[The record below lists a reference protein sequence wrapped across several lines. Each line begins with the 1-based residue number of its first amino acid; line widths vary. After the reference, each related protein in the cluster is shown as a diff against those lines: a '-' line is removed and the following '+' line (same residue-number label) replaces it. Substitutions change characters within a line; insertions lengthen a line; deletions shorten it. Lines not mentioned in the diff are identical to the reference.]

1 MWLSHLVTVGA
12 VAAAVSFIIS
22 ILIVGSEK
30 WHGWLSHDHDLGGV
44 QKVHHTA
51 VPRIGGFAVV
61 GGIFAAIMIFWKM
74 WPGILSSSQVFAV
87 LLLLLAA
94 APAIIAGVT
103 EDMTKTVS
111 VRARLIATIGSAVI
125 ASSILGATLTE
136 LDIWGVDMLISI
148 PAVGLIV
155 TAVVVAGGANAVN
168 IIDGF
173 NGLAGSVIVIMSL
186 SLGAVGWQVGD
197 DLVAILGVLCAGT
210 TFGFLLVN
218 FPRGKLFLGDG
229 GAYFLGFWVAETA
242 VLLLARKPSVNAWQ
256 MLSIVA
262 YPVIEVLFSIYRR
275 RIVRKVSPGAPDALH
290 LHTLVYRRVVR
301 KIIPTP
307 TRFTWL
313 RNATTASLI
322 APWIAAAAACGVL
335 FGSSLPVAIFMV
347 FAQVVLYIAVYRR
360 LVRGRWFRM
369 SRTVPVSVQVEPEP
383 EPS

>member
-1 MWLSHLVTVGA
+1 MWLNQLATIGA
-12 VAAAVSFIIS
+12 VAASVSFVIS
-22 ILIVGSEK
+22 MLIVVSQK

-61 GGIFAAIMIFWKM
+61 TGVLAAILLFWKIKPGILNASQIFAALM
-74 WPGILSSSQVFAV
+74 
-87 LLLLLAA
+87 LLLAA
-94 APAIIAGVT
+94 TPAIIAGMT

-125 ASSILGATLTE
+125 ASSILGATVTE
-136 LDIWGVDMLISI
+136 LDIWGVDTLLNI
-148 PAVGLIV
+148 PAFALLV
-155 TAVVVAGGANAVN
+155 TAIVVAGGANAVN

-173 NGLAGSVIVIMSL
+173 NGLAGSVILIMSVA
-186 SLGAVGWQVGD
+186 LGAVGWQVGD
-197 DLVAILGVLCAGT
+197 DLVAVLGALGAGT
-210 TFGFLLVN
+210 TLGFLLVN

-242 VLLLARKPSVNAWQ
+242 VLLLAHRPSVSAWQ
-256 MLSIVA
+256 MLSICA

-275 RIVRKVSPGAPDALH
+275 RVIKKVSPGAPDALH
-290 LHTLVYRRVVR
+290 LHTLIYRRVVR
-301 KIIPTP
+301 KIIPAP
-307 TRFTWL
+307 TKLTWL

-335 FGSSLPVAIFMV
+335 FGNTIPSAIFMV
-347 FAQVVLYIAVYRR
+347 VVQVALYLAVYRR
-360 LVRGRWFRM
+360 LVRGRWFGAPRA
-369 SRTVPVSVQVEPEP
+369 VPVIVQVKP

>member
-1 MWLSHLVTVGA
+1 MGMNDLVTVAA

-22 ILIVGSEK
+22 MLIVASEK

-61 GGIFAAIMIFWKM
+61 SGILVAVLLFWKVL
-74 WPGILSSSQVFAV
+74 PGVLTLSHIFAV
-87 LLLLLAA
+87 LMLLLAA
-94 APAIIAGVT
+94 APAIIAGIT

-111 VRARLIATIGSAVI
+111 VRARLLATIGSALI
-125 ASSILGATLTE
+125 ASSILGATVTE
-136 LDIWGVDMLISI
+136 LDIWGVDMLLNI
-148 PAVGLIV
+148 PAVALIV
-155 TAVVVAGGANAVN
+155 TAIVVAGGANAVN

-173 NGLAGSVIVIMSL
+173 NGLAGSVIVIMSAA
-186 SLGAVGWQVGD
+186 LGAVAWHAGD
-197 DLVAILGVLCAGT
+197 DLVAVLGALGAGT
-210 TFGFLLVN
+210 ALGFLLVN

-242 VLLLARKPSVNAWQ
+242 VLLLSRKPSVNAWQ
-256 MLSIVA
+256 MLAICA

-275 RIVRKVSPGAPDALH
+275 RVIKKVSPGAPDALH
-290 LHTLVYRRVVR
+290 LHMLVYRRIVR
-301 KIIPTP
+301 KFIPVP

-335 FGSSLPVAIFMV
+335 FGESMPVAIFMV
-347 FAQVVLYIAVYRR
+347 VVQVLLYLAVYAR
-360 LVRGRWFRM
+360 LVRGRWFRA
-369 SRTVPVSVQVEPEP
+369 SRVVPVNTQVKPEAY
-383 EPS
+383 